1 MKNEINE
8 NNLNNNLI
16 QEKENKNNN
25 NPINNEQDENENNKN
40 NEKHESII
48 NKNIRKNSIIP
59 RRFSLQ
65 EKHNLIK
72 EIPSLNKKKDEE
84 IKNILDII
92 DKKFYERNEIEKNNL
107 LRFLYSTNISN
118 NLKSD
123 LLQIEISIEKLCEII
138 IQNLSSQIF
147 KRNDIIYI
155 LEEKAELIYI
165 ILRGNIGLY
174 KIDISFE
181 EMTFEEYLIYLYKE
195 KIIYENEINSKEK
208 DNGEMKKEFVDDYLL
223 MNIIEDNKSIYHI
236 RKFSDLKD
244 MKEILFLIQINKD
257 CDEKNGENIKALY
270 NHYDYPYFKYNYIDY
285 INGKINLSQFK
296 NNLQNS
302 FTQREF
308 FYMHQIN
315 STKNVIKKLKYV
327 RTNFLSEFDYFGNFE
342 IIENKPLRNETAKC
356 ESNKVL
362 LLAINK
368 KNYASLIN
376 EQQKNMRII
385 DIDNF
390 YNKYFFRVVNKEYFC
405 EKVFPQFKI
414 IEILMGNDLF
424 KENEIFTNFYI
435 VKEGIL
441 EISINNIS
449 IIELKDLIYKLLN
462 KFKKYINSDINL
474 RENMIHPYNV
484 VKESLN
490 LKRKLLIFS
499 SEKGLFGDLE
509 LYFNLKSLFNATVI
523 SKEIKLFIYSFEK
536 FNTIYKEVYSLREGL
551 KFSAIQKLQKIIERL
566 ISIYNSYFNKIEK
579 EYSRK
584 QKEQDDYIQKKK
596 KFSSK
601 KLSSSTQ
608 NFKTISK
615 HIKNNSNYI
624 EYNNDIFKDLKQY
637 SSIDLT
643 NHKRNISNDSNS
655 QNKINELTKN
665 NILNTIYHRIKI
677 NIPQRIFLPSIV
689 KNDNSE
695 LINNN
700 SKSLNKKS
708 NKRNTNI
715 YLQNGFKTSRNKNL
729 SNLYNKLKTNDSYI
743 NLNNSKIKIP
753 LKIEKNVPLIN
764 RIKSEIITNNQKENH
779 KTKKIFKD
787 FNFVIRD
794 INNLQNFN
802 KFLDKYPGGYF
813 IAVQQIKDEV
823 NKEKIKQNDIHK

>member
-8 NNLNNNLI
+8 NNLSNIKIN
-16 QEKENKNNN
+16 EKENGNN
-25 NPINNEQDENENNKN
+25 NPINNDKNENENNKH
-40 NEKHESII
+40 NENHESII
-48 NKNIRKNSIIP
+48 NKNIRKNSIMP
-59 RRFSLQ
+59 RRFSLE
-65 EKHNLIK
+65 EKHNSIK
-72 EIPSLNKKKDEE
+72 EIPSLNKHNDEE
-84 IKNILDII
+84 IKNILNII
-92 DKKFYERNEIEKNNL
+92 DKKYYERNDIERNNL
-107 LRFLYSTNISN
+107 LRFLFNTNISN

-123 LLQIEISIEKLCEII
+123 LLQIEMSIEKFCEII
-138 IQNLSSQIF
+138 TQYLSSQIF

-181 EMTFEEYLIYLYKE
+181 EITFEEYLIYLYNE
-195 KIIYENEINSKEK
+195 KTFYENEKNSQEK
-208 DNGEMKKEFVDDYLL
+208 DNGEIKKEFVDDYLL

-236 RKFSDLKD
+236 RKYSDLKD
-244 MKEILFLIQINKD
+244 MKDILFLIQINKD
-257 CDEKNGENIKALY
+257 CDENNGENIKTLY

-296 NNLQNS
+296 NNLQNF
-302 FTQREF
+302 FTQKEF
-308 FYMHQIN
+308 YYLHQIN
-315 STKNVIKKLKYV
+315 STKNIIKKLKYV

-356 ESNKVL
+356 ESNKAL

-368 KNYASLIN
+368 KQYSSIIN
-376 EQQKNMRII
+376 EQQKNMRLN
-385 DIDNF
+385 DLDNF
-390 YNKYFFRVVNKEYFC
+390 YNKYFFRVVNKDYFC
-405 EKVFPQFKI
+405 DKVFPQFKI

-424 KENEIFTNFYI
+424 KENETFTNFYI
-435 VKEGIL
+435 IKEGVL

-449 IIELKDLIYKLLN
+449 IIELKDLIYKL
-462 KFKKYINSDINL
+462 KSQFKKYINIDINL

-509 LYFNLKSLFNATVI
+509 LYFNLKSLFNATVV
-523 SKEIKLFIYSFEK
+523 SKEIKLFLYSYEK

-551 KFSAIQKLQKIIERL
+551 KFSAVQKLKKIIERL
-566 ISIYNSYFNKIEK
+566 VSIYNSYFIKIEK

-601 KLSSSTQ
+601 KFSNSTK
-608 NFKTISK
+608 NFTTISK